1 MKAAPADVSLLI
13 VDFLFIFH
21 LKKGLRSAGLA
32 SAQMP
37 IRKPLVA
44 NGR

>member
-1 MKAAPADVSLLI
+1 MKAAPAEASLLI
-13 VDFLFIFH
+13 VGFLFIFH
-21 LKKGLRSAGLA
+21 LKKGFRRAGLA